1 MKKRKCFDCDE
12 IATHKHH
19 VVPKSKGGRATVPLC
34 ATCHAKAHDRDALRL
49 AEAAWVK
56 RKRAG
61 KVYGGIPY
69 GKRRGK
75 NDKLVVD
82 KRESQILR
90 IIKRMRKLGCYG
102 REIADELNR
111 RGYRNRAGRLW
122 SGDSVQKQIRSL
134 NKNDD
139 SSGPSGTR

>member
-34 ATCHAKAHDRDALRL
+34 ATCHAKAHNRDALKL
-49 AEAAWVK
+49 AEAAWAK

-61 KVYGGIPY
+61 KVYGGIPF

-82 KRESQILR
+82 KKEMQILR
-90 IIKRMRKLGCYG
+90 IIKRMRKRGCFAT
-102 REIADELNR
+102 EISRELNR
-111 RGYRNRAGRLW
+111 RGFLNRAG
-122 SGDSVQKQIRSL
+122 DDFTPACVQKQLRSL
-134 NKNDD
+134 KKNDD
-139 SSGPSGTR
+139 SCGPSGT